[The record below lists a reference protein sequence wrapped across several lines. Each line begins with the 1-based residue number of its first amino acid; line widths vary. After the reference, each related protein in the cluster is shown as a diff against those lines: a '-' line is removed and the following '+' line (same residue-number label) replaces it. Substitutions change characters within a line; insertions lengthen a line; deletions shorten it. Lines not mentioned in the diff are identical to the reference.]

1 MVIIRNR
8 RLPRESAGKSD
19 GCIENQSL
27 GPLIYPSSL
36 YLLSLDTISTYLSLS
51 AALFQHTC
59 KYPRR
64 SVEYLLQA
72 ILLAVFI
79 YHNSLDYAAAGAA
92 TTGSDVLFF
101 FFNLVIE
108 RVRFSE
114 RSLAYL
120 LGVFAL
126 HTLQNPVQK
135 E

>member
-1 MVIIRNR
+1 M
-8 RLPRESAGKSD
+8 
-19 GCIENQSL
+19 
-27 GPLIYPSSL
+27 PSNGLSIL
-36 YLLSLDTISTYLSLS
+36 TISLSLDIISTYLSLYLS

-72 ILLAVFI
+72 ILLAVLI
-79 YHNSLDYAAAGAA
+79 YHNSLDYVAAVTA
-92 TTGSDVLFF
+92 TTSPNVLF

-108 RVRFSE
+108 CVRFSE
-114 RSLAYL
+114 RSLTHL
-120 LGVFAL
+120 LGVFVL

>member
-1 MVIIRNR
+1 MVTIRNR
-8 RLPRESAGKSD
+8 RLPRESSGKSD

-27 GPLIYPSSL
+27 GQLIYPFL
-36 YLLSLDTISTYLSLS
+36 YISISRYYLTYLSLYLS

-59 KYPRR
+59 KHPRR

-79 YHNSLDYAAAGAA
+79 YHNSLDYAVAAASATAAG
-92 TTGSDVLFF
+92 SNVLFF

-108 RVRFSE
+108 CVRFSE

-126 HTLQNPVQK
+126 HTL
-135 E
+135 